1 MQTNC
6 ENKREMTKLKLTAW
20 RVYRREPLNWTPMKC
35 LNERRKIYF
44 FCVKAIRQFRS
55 SVFCCM
61 FSEVLFPKA
70 KPWSKLTFKAF
81 APTKFPWSYKKC
93 FFFFL
98 IRVLKSGKT
107 LFLSHLFIFCSFFL
121 PNSRPPPATVAL
133 FIICRCPL
141 SSCFH
146 NYFMWHHFLNLFR
159 LR

>member
-6 ENKREMTKLKLTAW
+6 ENKREMSKLKLTAW

-81 APTKFPWSYKKC
+81 APTKFPWSYKF

-98 IRVLKSGKT
+98 NTRVEKRENT
-107 LFLSHLFIFCSFFL
+107 LFVTFIYFLFFFPSH
-121 PNSRPPPATVAL
+121 PRPPPATVAL